1 MYTKDLLTS
10 FEELLRVKY
19 TKYYSNKL
27 LREHHPHKYNLFGL
41 PKMLSDYEVGNIGLK
56 INDKEKD
63 IYNIETL
70 FIAYVYLLKTK
81 AKAHQLCTA
90 HLLRELLNFEKS
102 LHDSW
107 SVRMKELLYRAIALK
122 HTVLAEDYQNPSE
135 EVVKLHEELDVLL
148 SVDASGFHRKEQA
161 FIKRL
166 QKHRQRIFT
175 FLLYPNVPPDN
186 NDSERAIRNV
196 KVKTKVSGRFR
207 NAEGRG
213 ADRFARIRFVIDAT
227 IKNGQD
233 VFSALKCFADIQ
245 WMNST

>member
-10 FEELLRVKY
+10 FEERVKY

-27 LREHHPHKYNLFGL
+27 LREHPHKYNLFGL
-41 PKMLSDYEVGNIGLK
+41 SKMRSDYEVENIGLK

-63 IYNIETL
+63 IYNIETP
-70 FIAYVYLLKTK
+70 FIVYVYQLKTK

-102 LHDSW
+102 LHDPW

-122 HTVLAEDYQNPSE
+122 RTVLAEDYQNPSE

-148 SVDASGFHRKEQA
+148 SVDASGFHRKERA
-161 FIKRL
+161 FINRL

-175 FLLYPNVPPDN
+175 FLLYPNVPPN
-186 NDSERAIRNV
+186 NTGLERAIRNV
-196 KVKTKVSGRFR
+196 KVKTKVSGQFR

-213 ADRFARIRFVIDAT
+213 ADRFARIRSVIDAT

-233 VFSALKCFADIQ
+233 VFTALKCLAVIQ
-245 WMNST
+245 WVNST